1 MASFKSWLIH
11 LDASKTGAAFA
22 VCIAAWVSALW
33 VTRHWARTDR
43 DFYRSE
49 LQKAYAQASAL
60 IRSAVEVDTDQQW
73 GHIKQAIDEFE
84 KNAFGW
90 VERTMGSV
98 AACKLAEANRSSHS
112 YEWKGNHDPAARKQR
127 DRCIDQLKDRQ
138 NNIHALMESSSWD
151 DPTPLRK
158 RERERRWKAKMKWL
172 SAKLGRRPVSNA
184 S

>member
-1 MASFKSWLIH
+1 MGRRRGIFCRFHWIGLDVASFKSWLIH

-84 KNAFGW
+84 KMRLAGW
-90 VERTMGSV
+90 S
-98 AACKLAEANRSSHS
+98 
-112 YEWKGNHDPAARKQR
+112 ARWV
-127 DRCIDQLKDRQ
+127 L
-138 NNIHALMESSSWD
+138 W
-151 DPTPLRK
+151 
-158 RERERRWKAKMKWL
+158 
-172 SAKLGRRPVSNA
+172 RPVSWRKPIGQATHMNGKVIMIQRPE
-184 S
+184 SSGIGVSTSSRTVKITFML